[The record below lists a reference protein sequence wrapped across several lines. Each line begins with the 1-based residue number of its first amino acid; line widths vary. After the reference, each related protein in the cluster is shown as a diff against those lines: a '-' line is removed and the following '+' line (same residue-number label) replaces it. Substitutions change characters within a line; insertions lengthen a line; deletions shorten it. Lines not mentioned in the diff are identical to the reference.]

1 MDRFLRSSKLE
12 VIPEEPDVAKVFF
25 DHWGRTFDTILETIS
40 AAVEN
45 ADNANKRV
53 FFANYLAQKTYF
65 FIVDATTR

>member
-12 VIPEEPDVAKVFF
+12 VIPEEPDAAKVFK
-25 DHWGRTFDTILETIS
+25 HWLRTFDTIVETIG
-40 AAVEN
+40 AAAEN

-53 FFANYLAQKTYF
+53 LFANYLAHKTCF